1 MTTEPL
7 LLTIGGAAEALS
19 CSSRLVEKLISA
31 GDLKSI
37 RLGKR
42 ARRIPRSDL
51 IDYISRLQG
60 IEPVLAA
67 TPAPTAQ
74 PAFGRPSAVTP
85 QITRVARALTPRR
98 LRRRA
103 IARGT
108 PASGV

>member
-1 MTTEPL
+1 MTTEPM

-60 IEPVLAA
+60 IEPVPVAMPG
-67 TPAPTAQ
+67 TSPA
-74 PAFGRPSAVTP
+74 RP
-85 QITRVARALTPRR
+85 RKNEVARASTPRR
-98 LRRRA
+98 LNRRA
-103 IARGT
+103 IAGGA
-108 PASGV
+108 PESGV